1 MKKLSEED
9 RPLAILEL
17 DKWHDEEKRD
27 AISKTFRFK
36 DFNEAFGFMTRI
48 AMEAEKNNHHPEWS
62 NTYNTV
68 SITLTSH
75 DVGGLSDRDLKMAR
89 YIDSVLSA
97 LMVKTSSKKVGSIIF
112 YQNFSLLLLCEIEL
126 LLGC

>member
-75 DVGGLSDRDLKMAR
+75 DVGGLSDRDLEMAR

-97 LMVKTSSKKVGSIIF
+97 
-112 YQNFSLLLLCEIEL
+112 
-126 LLGC
+126 